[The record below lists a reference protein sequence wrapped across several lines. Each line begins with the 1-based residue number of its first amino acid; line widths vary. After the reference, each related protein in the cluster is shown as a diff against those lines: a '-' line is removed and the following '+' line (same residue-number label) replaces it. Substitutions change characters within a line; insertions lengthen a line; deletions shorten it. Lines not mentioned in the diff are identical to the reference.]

1 MSARLAR
8 GTRETFRSLSVR
20 NFRLFF
26 GGQLISQI
34 GNWLTLVAQTLLV
47 LKLTG
52 NGFDVGLLTACQFA
66 PVLFIGAWAGL
77 VADRSDKRRLLM
89 IVQTI
94 AMAQSFVLAFLA
106 FMSHPPVVAFYVVA
120 LIGGFTIAFD
130 NPARRA
136 FVVEMVPEDNVHNA
150 VSLNSALMTSARV
163 IGPAL
168 AGLLI
173 HVAGYGW
180 CFTIDALSYLAVLA
194 GLWMMRTSELRP
206 SPVAERA
213 KGQVREGLRYA
224 RRVRELRVP
233 LIMMAVIGTLAFNFQ
248 VVMPLFVVRTF
259 HGNEATFTV
268 LFSVLSIGSL
278 AGALATARR
287 RTISVRHVVLTA
299 AAFGIAMC
307 LFAASPSLAASF
319 PLGLLVGAS
328 SIAFMTSSTA
338 IVQVEAA
345 PEMRGRVL
353 ALQAIV
359 FLGSTP
365 IGGPLL
371 GEVCDAFGP
380 RAGILVGGLAALAA
394 AAWGYAVCRARAG
407 HAATGGF
414 DRASREERL
423 AGDLSVPVP

>member
-106 FMSHPPVVAFYVVA
+106 FMSHPPVAAFYVVA

-136 FVVEMVPEDNVHNA
+136 FVVEMVPEDNVQNA

-180 CFTIDALSYLAVLA
+180 CFTIDAFSYLAVLA

-380 RAGILVGGLAALAA
+380 RAGILIGGLAALAA